1 MSAKCGGDIQ
11 AIVACYKDIADA
23 AEYHREAMATLY
35 EGCQQDIA
43 DCEWNL
49 EDSTFEVHVLLISQI
64 SIFAIGFVIIVI
76 ISWFMIRDGYAK
88 RKVYEDFQRR
98 NTIAVQAE
106 ASKKS
111 QVAPSLID
119 GLSHEEFNK
128 KEPTIDESN
137 SLSVDTRH
145 DAGVGLQD
153 VVTIDQSN
161 PLSVDT
167 RHDAGFDLQD
177 IVTRVDTSQ
186 GSGRNSSH
194 KLKRVMRSIV
204 YTQNFIQMT
213 ATDVERAIQQA
224 EEIKAQYNA
233 RLESEKMEQAQ
244 HLQLLKHKL
253 EEDHEVGQALL
264 TLNRHEEIC
273 ANEIKTREII
283 MSHEAASM
291 KSNVVIFLKV
301 FSMTF
306 D

>member
-1 MSAKCGGDIQ
+1 
-11 AIVACYKDIADA
+11 
-23 AEYHREAMATLY
+23 
-35 EGCQQDIA
+35 
-43 DCEWNL
+43 
-49 EDSTFEVHVLLISQI
+49 
-64 SIFAIGFVIIVI
+64 
-76 ISWFMIRDGYAK
+76 
-88 RKVYEDFQRR
+88 
-98 NTIAVQAE
+98 
-106 ASKKS
+106 
-111 QVAPSLID
+111 
-119 GLSHEEFNK
+119 
-128 KEPTIDESN
+128 
-137 SLSVDTRH
+137 
-145 DAGVGLQD
+145 
-153 VVTIDQSN
+153 
-161 PLSVDT
+161 
-167 RHDAGFDLQD
+167 
-177 IVTRVDTSQ
+177 
-186 GSGRNSSH
+186 
-194 KLKRVMRSIV
+194 
-204 YTQNFIQMT
+204 MT